1 MRGFIMSK
9 IIYVN
14 YSQFCWINGDD
25 TWFKRKFKSLTAAE
39 QFAKRVNGE
48 IRIDFI
54 RTYK

>member
-1 MRGFIMSK
+1 MSK

-39 QFAKRVNGE
+39 QFAKLVNGE
-48 IRIDFI
+48 VRIDFI